1 MKRVKHPPSRID
13 GANQVTKI
21 RNAGVAFMDEKF
33 RDLYIF
39 MIDINFHYAI
49 WAPERRGCWEELRKI
64 ELTSTL
70 RSYFLL
76 TGIFEVRLG

>member
-1 MKRVKHPPSRID
+1 MAPSSPTAPWRMKRVKHPPSRID

-49 WAPERRGCWEELRKI
+49 WAPERRGC
-64 ELTSTL
+64 
-70 RSYFLL
+70 
-76 TGIFEVRLG
+76 